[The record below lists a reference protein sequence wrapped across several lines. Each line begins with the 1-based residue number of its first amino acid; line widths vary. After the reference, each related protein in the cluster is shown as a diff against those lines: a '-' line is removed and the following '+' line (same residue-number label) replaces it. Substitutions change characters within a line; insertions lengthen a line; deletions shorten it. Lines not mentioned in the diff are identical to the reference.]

1 MIANAPTIMMAMVVA
16 PVCGSWVMLS
26 MFFTTAVG
34 VLALAS
40 ALVTLPVS
48 PGWSLPAMV
57 TWPSSVILIVKLGLT
72 NVK

>member
-1 MIANAPTIMMAMVVA
+1 MIANAPTSMTAMVVA

-34 VLALAS
+34 VVVLPS

-57 TWPSSVILIVKLGLT
+57 TCPSSVMWMPKLGLT
-72 NVK
+72 KLK

>member
-1 MIANAPTIMMAMVVA
+1 MTPMVVA

-34 VLALAS
+34 VVVLPS

-48 PGWSLPAMV
+48 PGWFLPVMV
-57 TWPSSVILIVKLGLT
+57 TCPSSVILRVKLGLT
-72 NVK
+72 KLK